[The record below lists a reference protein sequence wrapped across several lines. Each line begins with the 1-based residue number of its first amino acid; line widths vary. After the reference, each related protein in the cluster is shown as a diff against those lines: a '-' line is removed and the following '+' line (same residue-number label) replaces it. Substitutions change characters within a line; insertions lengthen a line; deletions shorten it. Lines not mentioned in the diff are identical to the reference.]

1 MRSDVISICDGDD
14 DGDPDDDNDG
24 RELILPQVSRYTDGD
39 TNIPKDHYYVHDIQI
54 HVDNQFMYDYDQTS
68 SYE

>member
-39 TNIPKDHYYVHDIQI
+39 TNIQKDHYVCSRHSDPCG
-54 HVDNQFMYDYDQTS
+54 
-68 SYE
+68 